1 MPTHVRNREW
11 LLGRRVIPPR
21 MINISFLCFG
31 LAGSPYSIHTYM
43 PPPPTAIDVSYRWR
57 LIYKYDEADVCLAN
71 TRSTLG
77 KKNKNRIYIFSMADR
92 RTHKIGLQSAG
103 KSGEKFTLKFTSRKR
118 KCTLLCALLA
128 EEYLCLWS
136 DCFLFVAET
145 VGPMLNFPP
154 GIHWLGSP
162 SGPLYLS
169 VAAHHQLWPPEVT
182 FLSASYLYF
191 VARWEQHARAHLMI
205 W

>member
-1 MPTHVRNREW
+1 
-11 LLGRRVIPPR
+11 
-21 MINISFLCFG
+21 
-31 LAGSPYSIHTYM
+31 M
-43 PPPPTAIDVSYRWR
+43 PPTPTATDVSYRWR

-71 TRSTLG
+71 TSSTLG
-77 KKNKNRIYIFSMADR
+77 KKIRTEYIYSLWHTGAHTKSVFN
-92 RTHKIGLQSAG
+92 LAG